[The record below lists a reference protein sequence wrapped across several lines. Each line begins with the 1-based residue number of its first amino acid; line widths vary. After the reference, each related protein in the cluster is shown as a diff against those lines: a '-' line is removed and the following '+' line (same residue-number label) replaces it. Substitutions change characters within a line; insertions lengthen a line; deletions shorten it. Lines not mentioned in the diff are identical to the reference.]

1 DARGRWLSPGRS
13 DRRSVFARLLG
24 AVAGHWSLPPAGEA
38 DISRRYLEGAMV
50 LETTFRPPAG
60 TLVLLD
66 PMAAGPDELGH
77 ELGRGS
83 PGVLLR
89 RAQCVDGRV
98 DLSIEYQPR
107 MEYGLVH
114 PLLVPVEGAVVA
126 RGGADVLVLSCA
138 AALEIQR
145 TSAGGTVKP
154 SAGESMGFPPEH
166 RTNPV
171 PGPPPV
177 T

>member
-1 DARGRWLSPGRS
+1 MRSRPIADYALISDCRSAALVSRDGSVDWLCPGRF
-13 DRRSVFARLLG
+13 DRPSVFARLLDD
-24 AVAGHWSLPPAGEA
+24 VAGHWSLRPAGEA
-38 DISRRYLEGAMV
+38 DVSRRYLEGTMV
-50 LETTFRPPAG
+50 LETTFRTPTG

-66 PMAAGPDELGH
+66 TMAAGPDELGH

-114 PLLVPVEGAVVA
+114 SLLAP
-126 RGGADVLVLSCA
+126 
-138 AALEIQR
+138 
-145 TSAGGTVKP
+145 
-154 SAGESMGFPPEH
+154 
-166 RTNPV
+166 
-171 PGPPPV
+171 
-177 T
+177 